1 MSSKRA
7 NEGRQISRQK
17 LLELTEI
24 GPVRRWWDR
33 ERVAEWG
40 DSPVANAGSF
50 PRSSGGLDLS
60 SSLARLARLAARWTP
75 VSGGQDMG
83 VELRVLGPD
92 SQGASVPVCQAPP
105 PLARAG

>member
-50 PRSSGGLDLS
+50 PRSSGGGLVSLS
-60 SSLARLARLAARWTP
+60 SCLARLASRLAP

-83 VELRVLGPD
+83 VEGSGPRLL
-92 SQGASVPVCQAPP
+92 PVSPL